1 MHRGTITTDIFLLMI
16 LVQPSAGRLADVS
29 AQIKAN

>member
-16 LVQPSAGRLADVS
+16 LVQSLAGRLADVS
-29 AQIKAN
+29 VQIKAN